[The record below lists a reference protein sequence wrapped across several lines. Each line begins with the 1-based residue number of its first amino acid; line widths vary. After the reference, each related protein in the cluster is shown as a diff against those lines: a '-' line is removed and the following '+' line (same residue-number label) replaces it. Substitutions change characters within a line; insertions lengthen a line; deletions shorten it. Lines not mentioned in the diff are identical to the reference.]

1 MITVALVTQESVIT
15 KIFTLIC
22 TKLNIDLSISNDN
35 YIEQQYDIIIVD
47 DPFIDDHF
55 NLIKQYSKRLGAIT
69 NQDLPF
75 EKAKDF
81 TIPRP
86 FLPSILEE
94 ILLEQIEIIKE
105 KEQKDKIH
113 EATHTKQTIHEDD
126 DEELINLAN
135 HVIDDIEDNLEDES
149 IIHYKNPTTN
159 ELKDTILDTQEL
171 SKLQNML
178 ESNDEF
184 FKKINMSAPQELSKD
199 DWVDLADIIDKAI
212 DDVKEYEFDEQ
223 ISENPSQTIK
233 LVLNQFAMN
242 ELRPLLQKLD
252 QSIIDNLADG
262 NDIHLHLQLKD

>member
-1 MITVALVTQESVIT
+1 MISITLVTQESVIT

-22 TKLNIDLSISNDN
+22 SKLNIDLKISNDN
-35 YIEQQYDIIIVD
+35 YIEQHSDIIIVD

-69 NQDLPF
+69 QEDLPF

-86 FLPSILEE
+86 FLPSTLEKILND
-94 ILLEQIEIIKE
+94 QIQIIKD
-105 KEQKDKIH
+105 KELKDKAKTTTTNTTAI
-113 EATHTKQTIHEDD
+113 EEDD
-126 DEELINLAN
+126 QELINLAN
-135 HVIDDIEDNLEDES
+135 DLIDDIQDNNEDES
-149 IIHYKNPTTN
+149 IIHYSTN
-159 ELKDTILDTQEL
+159 KKDQNLNRNVLDSQEL

-178 ESNDEF
+178 EANDEF
-184 FKKINMSAPQELSKD
+184 FKKINMAAPQELSKE

-212 DDVKEYEFDEQ
+212 DDVKEYEFEESQTPDQ
-223 ISENPSQTIK
+223 SQTIN

-252 QSIIDNLADG
+252 QNIIDNLVDG
-262 NDIHLHLQLKD
+262 KDIYLHLQLKD